1 MITFLRKLI
10 NSGLGVSLAI
20 GLVVLLGLG
29 FAAQDI
35 FSNKLNSGV
44 TGGEYVAKVGSERIT
59 TSQLD

>member
-20 GLVVLLGLG
+20 AMIVVLGLG

-35 FSNKLNSGV
+35 FSNKLN
-44 TGGEYVAKVGSERIT
+44 
-59 TSQLD
+59 